1 MARLRTLLQEL
12 GTAGTTADAVYR
24 VLRRS
29 IINGDLP
36 PGERLRS
43 DALANKIKVSRT
55 PVREALRKLESEG
68 LVTQSGRTGLVVR
81 ELTETDLT
89 EVFYVREALE
99 GMAAR
104 LAAQNATPS
113 EIAELRELL
122 EDMEAVSGRGDV
134 SVLRDLTGEFHKL
147 VCRASHNNRLLLSLT
162 ALLDHVRQDQ
172 FSTLYVGGRPA
183 EAIKEHQTLL
193 MAIETHDAEGA
204 ERAAREHRRK
214 TLELRKDMR
223 REQLR
228 KIRSEGEKPSEPQSR
243 AD

>member
-1 MARLRTLLQEL
+1 
-12 GTAGTTADAVYR
+12 
-24 VLRRS
+24 
-29 IINGDLP
+29 
-36 PGERLRS
+36 
-43 DALANKIKVSRT
+43 
-55 PVREALRKLESEG
+55 
-68 LVTQSGRTGLVVR
+68 
-81 ELTETDLT
+81 
-89 EVFYVREALE
+89 
-99 GMAAR
+99 
-104 LAAQNATPS
+104 
-113 EIAELRELL
+113 
-122 EDMEAVSGRGDV
+122 
-134 SVLRDLTGEFHKL
+134 L